1 MLSKESV
8 LDALSK
14 LLEKKIKI
22 REYERDMVFIQ
33 NEFQI
38 KNKSGSIVNLKY
50 DLITFG
56 GHNNMPY
63 TATSILVGFPAAIV
77 AQVKINFFKYLI

>member
-1 MLSKESV
+1 

-14 LLEKKIKI
+14 LLEKKIIIKD
-22 REYERDMVFIQ
+22 YEKDMVLMQ

-38 KNKSGSIVNLKY
+38 KKKNDDIFNLKY

-56 GHNNMPY
+56 GHNQLPY
-63 TATSILVGFPAAIV
+63 TATSLLVGFPTAIV
-77 AQVKINFFKYLI
+77 AQVI

>member
-1 MLSKESV
+1 
-8 LDALSK
+8 
-14 LLEKKIKI
+14 
-22 REYERDMVFIQ
+22 MVFMQ
-33 NEFQI
+33 SEFQI
-38 KNKSGSIVNLKY
+38 KNKNGAVVNLKY

-77 AQVKINFFKYLI
+77 AQVFK